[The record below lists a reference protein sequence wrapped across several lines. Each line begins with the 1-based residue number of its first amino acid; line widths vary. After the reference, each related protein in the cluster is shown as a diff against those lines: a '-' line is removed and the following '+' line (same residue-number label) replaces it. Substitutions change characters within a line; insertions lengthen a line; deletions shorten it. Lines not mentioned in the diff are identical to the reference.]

1 MDMFKNQQKVID
13 SMTDR
18 ELLQQLYI
26 TQLLLLS
33 IALGI
38 GLWKYNAMTEFF
50 SYWKLNFMEILL
62 YGGGSAS
69 LVIVV
74 DLVFMKLLPPS
85 MYDDGGINKRIFSK
99 RSIPHLFF
107 LCFVIATAEELLFR
121 GVIQVHF
128 GIIWASII
136 FALMHIRYL
145 SKWFLLVMV
154 VTLSFFI
161 GWLFHVTNNLF
172 VTIFAH
178 FLIDFILGLH
188 IKLTATKEA

>member
-1 MDMFKNQQKVID
+1 MFKNQQKVID